1 MTPVRGLRHR
11 PGAHAVLAVAALL
24 CALGAARASKP
35 RCRLEHV
42 DLSEVEKSGLIKATG
57 GLVELEGQL
66 STGHAAKDFRLL
78 VGSKGLSRA
87 ERLTAF
93 ERSGQ
98 DLYMILAVE
107 ISALYAPSFDKIK
120 EALHDFLEAM
130 PRARVKLIPFGTEI
144 EPAATFLPAPAVS
157 QQLDDLNPDDQGEVK
172 LLDAITAGLV
182 SLNKLPAVPT
192 RDKSEKPHPP
202 PRRVIVVLSDGLNA
216 LMDRKTFKRVG
227 DLLKQSNVPL
237 FPVAFSPR
245 DDRGPL
251 LNLGELAKR
260 STGTFRWAQKDDG
273 LKEQFQ
279 NLAEELNKTPVF
291 SFPAKKAD
299 PEALAAAS
307 FTLQCGEL
315 VSAPLG
321 LSGAPPPKQSQ
332 VWKWVLGVILSL
344 VGLWGL
350 AQAALW
356 LLNRRSRKLGLA
368 PPGMVPPGTY
378 NAPPGAVGYAGT
390 GPYPPAG
397 TLPPGAVGYA
407 GAGPYPPA
415 GTLPPGAA
423 GYAGAGPY
431 PPAATLPPGAV
442 GYAGAAGRVLTA
454 TLIGIGPLGGQRI
467 RIEGGLRLGSAVG
480 GPDSF
485 AISGDP
491 TVAPTHCELRRDPAG
506 FALYDLGAPGGS
518 FINDRRVRGAERLAD
533 GDLVRLGEGTQFK
546 FRIDD

>member
-1 MTPVRGLRHR
+1 MIPVRGLRQR
-11 PGAHAVLAVAALL
+11 PGARAVLVVAALL

-42 DLSEVEKSGLIKATG
+42 DLSEVDKSGIVKATG
-57 GLVELEGQL
+57 GMVELEGLL
-66 STGHAAKDFRLL
+66 STGHAAKEFRLL

-87 ERLTAF
+87 ERVTPF

-120 EALHDFLEAM
+120 DALRDFLEAM
-130 PRARVKLIPFGTEI
+130 PRAKVKLIPFGTEI

-182 SLNKLPAVPT
+182 SLNKLPAAPT
-192 RDKSEKPHPP
+192 RDKSEKAHPP

-216 LMDRKTFKRVG
+216 LMDRKSFKRVG

-299 PEALAAAS
+299 PEALAAAM

-315 VSAPLG
+315 VSAPLS
-321 LSGAPPPKQSQ
+321 LSGAPPPKPSRAW
-332 VWKWVLGVILSL
+332 WKWLLGLLGSL

-350 AQAALW
+350 AQGALW

-368 PPGMVPPGTY
+368 PPGLVPPPGAHP
-378 NAPPGAVGYAGT
+378 APPGAAGYGGHGGYAGT
-390 GPYPPAG
+390 
-397 TLPPGAVGYA
+397 
-407 GAGPYPPA
+407 GPYPPA

-431 PPAATLPPGAV
+431 PPAGTLPPAAA
-442 GYAGAAGRVLTA
+442 GYAGAGGRVYTG

-467 RIEGGLRLGSAVG
+467 RVEAGLRLGSAVS
-480 GPDSF
+480 GPGCF

-491 TVAPTHCELRRDPAG
+491 TVAPTHCELRRDAAG
-506 FALYDLGAPGGS
+506 FALYDLGSPGGS